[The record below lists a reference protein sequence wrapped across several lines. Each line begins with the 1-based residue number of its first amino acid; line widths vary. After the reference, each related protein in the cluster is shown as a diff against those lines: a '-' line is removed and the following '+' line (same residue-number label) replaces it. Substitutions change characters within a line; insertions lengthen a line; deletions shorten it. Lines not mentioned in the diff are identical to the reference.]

1 MSASSPAATLTPKRR
16 RGKRRRSALSAFLS
30 FLYHSTFYLFIL
42 IIASLLVGSAYG
54 LGEQALRTGGQRR
67 WNLFV
72 LVAAYVALALVSI
85 IHVWSRILSIKKI
98 LRSMPKPYM
107 PTKHI
112 DVPKKVADHITTEYS
127 RTAVIGHISQA
138 TTGQQQGWGRPGT
151 KWENQHFRT
160 YILGTLPVL
169 YDALCPGT
177 KPRPLAIAP
186 LLLAADQAN
195 DSGALRL
202 FVNSYAR
209 LIDQARYGR
218 REPGEDEAM
227 ACERI
232 VEVVLLT

>member
-1 MSASSPAATLTPKRR
+1 
-16 RGKRRRSALSAFLS
+16 
-30 FLYHSTFYLFIL
+30 LFIL

-112 DVPKKVADHITTEYS
+112 DVPKKVADHISTEYS
-127 RTAVIGHISQA
+127 RTAVIAHISQA
-138 TTGQQQGWGRPGT
+138 TTGQQEGWGRPGT

-160 YILGTLPVL
+160 YILGTVSTM
-169 YDALCPGT
+169 YHALCPGV
-177 KPRPLAIAP
+177 KPRPLSIQP
-186 LLLAADQAN
+186 LLDAADGMN
-195 DSGALRL
+195 DSGALKL
-202 FVNSYAR
+202 FLNSYAR

-218 REPGEDEAM
+218 REPGEDEAL